1 MGGNRD
7 QDNAD
12 EHPRLNKARNQSPSK
27 VRASHACRPR
37 SSMRVRPDGLAPQSL
52 PSLDRSTSPRDV
64 EMHTQLNCS
73 QQPRAYWL
81 RERQPEPIN
90 AQHPSAYLEC
100 GGRGAVRVRARLC
113 SRDGE
118 DGSGGGGFET

>member
-1 MGGNRD
+1 M
-7 QDNAD
+7 
-12 EHPRLNKARNQSPSK
+12 
-27 VRASHACRPR
+27 
-37 SSMRVRPDGLAPQSL
+37 RPDRLAFQNF
-52 PSLDRSTSPRDV
+52 PSLVRSTSPRDA
-64 EMHTQLNCS
+64 EMHTQLNYS

-100 GGRGAVRVRARLC
+100 GGRGSVRERVRARLC
-113 SRDGE
+113 SRDGG